1 MAGFGS
7 LAQNPILAGRAPGAD
22 LNTALDPG
30 SEKFFRMWLAANK
43 VPFNP
48 DAAAPQDYDM
58 RGFYQGL
65 QRGNPRAQA
74 AVDPN
79 DARMHYPDYWKTPIH
94 QTFSNQS
101 QWAPPSAP
109 QWTPEDQLA
118 QGGRVLFDDRR
129 RPGLQFPQAGM
140 LPAFYGGQ

>member
-7 LAQNPILAGRAPGAD
+7 LAPNPVLAGRSPGASF
-22 LNTALDPG
+22 NTQLDPG
-30 SEKFFRMWLAANK
+30 QETFFRQWLMHNN

-65 QRGNPRAQA
+65 QQGNPKAIS

-79 DARMHYPDYWKTPIH
+79 DGRLHYPDYWKTPIH
-94 QTFSNQS
+94 QTLSNES
-101 QWAPPSAP
+101 QWAPAGAP
-109 QWTPEDQLA
+109 QWTPQDQLA
-118 QGGRVLFDDRR
+118 QGGRVLFDDRAVS
-129 RPGLQFPQAGM
+129 QFGSLAPM
-140 LPAFYGGQ
+140 LGQR